1 METKPF
7 NGTRIGMVGGIF
19 TAIALIAYFIIMYWA
34 GLAYITEFR
43 LFNFLILFAVIYWT
57 MRRQNDDSG
66 HTIGWFDALG
76 GGCIAV
82 LTAVDAFSVF
92 MFIFLFLNPDMMA
105 QIRHHA
111 MGGEY
116 LTPTTS
122 AIGVFMEGF
131 SSGMIMAYIFL
142 SWADVRQNAP
152 KHEHKGL
159 TKP

>member
-7 NGTRIGMVGGIF
+7 NGTRLGIVGGLF
-19 TAIALIAYFIIMYWA
+19 TALALIVYFLIMLWA
-34 GLAYITEFR
+34 GLAHITEFR
-43 LFNFLILFAVIYWT
+43 LFNFVILFFGIFWT

-66 HTIGWFDALG
+66 HTIPYFDALA

-82 LTAVDAFSVF
+82 LTAVGIFSVF
-92 MFIFLFLNPDMMA
+92 MLIYLSLDPYMMA
-105 QIRHHA
+105 AIRHHA

-131 SSGMIMAYIFL
+131 SSGMIMAYVFL
-142 SWADVRQNAP
+142 SWADIRQNAP

-159 TKP
+159 TKH